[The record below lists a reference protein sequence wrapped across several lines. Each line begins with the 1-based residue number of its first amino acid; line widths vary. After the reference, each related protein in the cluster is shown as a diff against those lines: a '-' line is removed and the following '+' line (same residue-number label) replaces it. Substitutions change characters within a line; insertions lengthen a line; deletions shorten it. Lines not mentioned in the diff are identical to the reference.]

1 MVRAHKRSYLLYG
14 PHRRVEIRHPVY
26 ALLFQNLVV
35 LSAMEL
41 ALAIFSISGLAL
53 GFSFREVR
61 LEYLAFLAEVQFH
74 EVTWACT
81 SFLRLVKGFF

>member
-1 MVRAHKRSYLLYG
+1 
-14 PHRRVEIRHPVY
+14 
-26 ALLFQNLVV
+26 
-35 LSAMEL
+35 MEL
-41 ALAIFSISGLAL
+41 ALAIFSVSGLAL